1 MVMQTQRAQHFY
13 EFVPFRF
20 DPEEKVLQREDEIIP
35 LPPKPTEILLLL
47 IQNRG
52 RIVEKEKF
60 LKEVWPN
67 TFVEESSLTVNISF
81 LRKILGE
88 GQNGKKFIETVPRRG
103 YRFVAT
109 AVERFVEASTPL
121 VAASETSVFPSEGPE
136 VPSRESS
143 TPQDTPLD
151 PARPEDA
158 LYEWRSNV
166 PSIGLFGRLG
176 LCLAG
181 GVIVSA
187 AVWFMFFRA
196 NPNPLPP
203 VRIVPFTTH
212 PGFES
217 SPSFSPDGN
226 QIAFAWDSDKGG
238 HTSIYVNLI
247 GAGEPLRL
255 TGDDSDDSFPAW
267 SPDGRYIAFVR
278 YFGSSSPKGIFL
290 VSSLG
295 GPERK
300 VAEIIPG
307 RWPHLAWT
315 SDGSHLAVRD
325 AESVQ
330 RPLSIFLVSVE
341 TGEKRK
347 LTSPADATV
356 GDSRP
361 AFSPDGKSL
370 AFVRTTGA
378 NREDIFIMPANGGI
392 PRQLTFDGSQVL
404 GLAWT
409 ADARELV
416 FSSAR
421 SGSIVLWRIPD
432 QGGSPERLAAV
443 EPNALYPSISRKGD
457 RLAYTTAFEDSNIW
471 RVQFSQ
477 GKIVSPPNL
486 LISSTRADFDPQYSP
501 DGKKIAFISTRT
513 GKSQIWLCD
522 DDGANTFQLTSLD
535 GAIQSLAW
543 SPDGKRIA
551 FDLRADENS
560 DIYET
565 SLEQRRPRRLTSES
579 SEDSAPSWSK
589 DGRWLYFA
597 SNRAGKTQVWK
608 IPTEG
613 GGQVIQVTKA
623 GGFDAKESPDGKYL
637 YYAKAGDATGI
648 WRLPVQGG
656 EETLAVDLFEAGYLR
671 CWAPTNEGI
680 YFATKRTTPKHTIQ
694 FFNFAT
700 RRLTQISQLDKP
712 PLVGLPG
719 LGLSP
724 DEHSILYT
732 LLDQSGSDI
741 MLVENFR

>member
-1 MVMQTQRAQHFY
+1 MVTQIKQARHFY
-13 EFVPFRF
+13 EFVPFRL
-20 DPEEKVLQREDEIIP
+20 DPEEKVLQCEDEIIP
-35 LPPKPTEILLLL
+35 LPPKATEILLLL
-47 IQNRG
+47 VKNTG

-60 LKEVWPN
+60 LKDVWPN
-67 TFVEESSLTVNISF
+67 TFVEESSLTVNISL
-81 LRKILGE
+81 LRKTLGE

-109 AVERFVEASTPL
+109 VVERFVEPSTPL
-121 VAASETSVFPSEGPE
+121 IAFAETSVFSSEGPG
-136 VPSRESS
+136 VPSQKSS
-143 TPQDTPLD
+143 TPRVTPLD
-151 PARPEDA
+151 PTRPEDA
-158 LYEWRSNV
+158 LYERRSRV
-166 PSIGLFGRLG
+166 RSIGLFGRLG
-176 LCLAG
+176 MCLAG
-181 GVIVSA
+181 GVIVGA
-187 AVWFMFFRA
+187 AVWSMFFRA
-196 NPNPLPP
+196 NPNPPPP
-203 VRIVPFTTH
+203 VRIVPFTSY

-217 SPSFSPDGN
+217 SPAFSPDGN
-226 QIAFAWDSDKGG
+226 QIAFAWDGDKGG
-238 HTSIYVNLI
+238 HTSIYVKLI
-247 GAGEPLRL
+247 DAGVSLRL
-255 TGDDSDDSFPAW
+255 TGDASDDSFPAW

-315 SDGSHLAVRD
+315 PDGSHLAVRD
-325 AESVQ
+325 ADSVQ
-330 RPLSIFLVSVE
+330 QPLSIFLLSVE
-341 TGEKRK
+341 TGQKRK
-347 LTSPADATV
+347 LTSSDEAIV

-370 AFVRTTGA
+370 AFVRTTGV
-378 NREDIFIMPANGGI
+378 NREDVFIMPASGGA
-392 PRQLTFDGSQVL
+392 PRQLTFDGAQVF

-409 ADARELV
+409 TDAREVV

-421 SGSIVLWRIPD
+421 SGSIVLWRIPA

-443 EPNALYPSISRKGD
+443 EPNALYPSISRRED

-477 GKIVSPPNL
+477 GKIISPPHL

-501 DGKKIAFISTRT
+501 DGKRIAFISART

-522 DDGANTFQLTSLD
+522 ENGANTFQLTNLD
-535 GAIQSLAW
+535 GAIGNLAW
-543 SPDGKRIA
+543 SPDGKHIA
-551 FDLRADENS
+551 FRVRADENS
-560 DIYET
+560 DIFEMGV
-565 SLEQRRPRRLTSES
+565 EDGKPRRLTSES
-579 SEDSAPSWSK
+579 SEDNAPSWSK

-597 SNRAGKTQVWK
+597 SNRAGKNQIWK

-613 GGQVIQVTKA
+613 GQAIQVTKA

-637 YYAKAGDATGI
+637 YHTKGGDATGI
-648 WRLPVQGG
+648 WRLPAQGG

-671 CWAPTNEGI
+671 YWAPTNEGI

-712 PLVGLPG
+712 PLTGIPG
-719 LGLSP
+719 LSLSP
-724 DEHSILYT
+724 DEHSIVYA

-741 MLVENFR
+741 MLMENFR